1 MMKRMIFTAMLLHCV
16 CAGIGADSLTGKV
29 TDEAHRGV
37 AYANVVLLAL
47 PDSVFVAGTVSDADG
62 CFMLE
67 ASALGEGLLRFSC
80 LGYHSCTVPASGFTG
95 AFGCRAWRWWR
106 NVPFISRKTVRC

>member
-62 CFMLE
+62 CFILE
-67 ASALGEGLLRFSC
+67 ASVPGEGLLRFSC

-95 AFGCRAWRWWR
+95 EVTLCEE
-106 NVPFISRKTVRC
+106 SVRL